1 MSLLPQQSTAQ
12 TRIIKGTPGINVT
25 NVHGE
30 LYLQLNPGSTVELMH
45 KKDKS
50 TIKGEISSSETQG
63 YDYYVNL
70 TNPTNPTNPHAKIN
84 LTHYTIIEASLKP
97 LVVYENTKHP
107 KYNTWTP
114 SQQETYDLY
123 VDRGYDLKELGYDG
137 GKRTKRKNRKNRSR
151 K

>member
-30 LYLQLNPGSTVELMH
+30 VYLQLNPGSTVKLKH
-45 KKDKS
+45 KNGEE
-50 TIKGEISSSETQG
+50 IKGEISSSGIQR

-70 TNPTNPTNPHAKIN
+70 TNPTNPTNPPDKID
-84 LTHYTIIEASLKP
+84 LKYYTIIEASLKP
-97 LVVYENTKHP
+97 LVVYEYAKPDGYHT
-107 KYNTWTP
+107 TWT
-114 SQQETYDLY
+114 QAQKDEYDWEQEQKE
-123 VDRGYDLKELGYDG
+123 RGYG

-151 K
+151 RK